1 MSCKLWIEKAL
12 PLLEGLLPAPEAR
25 AYRDH
30 LEGCPACRVEV
41 ESGRS
46 LIRKL
51 GRLPD
56 LEMANAT
63 AAAFDAR
70 VMARVLPAT
79 PAVAAAS
86 AVALAP
92 VAELAESTAT
102 LSRAAAARAV
112 AARSRQAGRPLFP
125 QLSPLPS
132 LTLASL
138 GLSAASITAALFFG
152 EWILR
157 AMSSSFGLAFGALS
171 GGGGWLAE
179 RVGMKVVEVLTLARV
194 IGRLVSDLG
203 PWGEALQQFVATRG
217 HELMIAMALVVALFG
232 LAALL
237 LRREHRKLREGS
249 RP

>member
-1 MSCKLWIEKAL
+1 MSCKLWIERAL

-25 AYRDH
+25 AYRAH
-30 LEGCPACRVEV
+30 LEGCPACRAEV

-56 LEMANAT
+56 LEMAST
-63 AAAFDAR
+63 AVAAFD
-70 VMARVLPAT
+70 VQVLARVLPAA
-79 PAVAAAS
+79 PAVAAAR

-92 VAELAESTAT
+92 IALAAESAAT
-102 LSRAAAARAV
+102 SSRAAAARSV

-138 GLSAASITAALFFG
+138 ALSAASITGALFFG

-157 AMSSSFGLAFGALS
+157 AMSGSFALAFGALS

-179 RVGMKVVEVLTLARV
+179 RVGMKVVEVVTLARV

-203 PWGEALQQFVATRG
+203 PWGEALQQLVAVRG
-217 HELMIAMALVVALFG
+217 NELLIAMALVVALFG
-232 LAALL
+232 LAGLL
-237 LRREHRKLREGS
+237 LRREQRKLRQGS
-249 RP
+249 RS